1 VVRLFVASGVDAA
14 RLTASGYADN
24 RPVESNDTPDGR
36 ARNRR
41 VTLLIIAGPADGGGN
56 GGANG
61 NGSGA

>member
-1 VVRLFVASGVDAA
+1 VASGVDAA